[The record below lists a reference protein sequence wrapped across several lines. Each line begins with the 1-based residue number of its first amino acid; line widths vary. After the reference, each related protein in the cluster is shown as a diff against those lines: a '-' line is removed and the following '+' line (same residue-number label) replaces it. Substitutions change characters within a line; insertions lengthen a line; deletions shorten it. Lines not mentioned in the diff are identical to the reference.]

1 MYLKNKHSWI
11 FFSTIFS
18 IASAHADLDFL
29 HVQLLEPSQEVVIA
43 AEYSYFDI
51 SLDLLDFA
59 SKVDS
64 ASTPEH
70 STASQL
76 SVLYPITERL
86 KLGYE
91 YKDSSAVISRTV
103 EPFETTT
110 TGDAHQLHA
119 NYKIGSLREIPI
131 YINFTTSLVQQDT
144 LEIDCYSHSGLV
156 LGGTCEGADI
166 KLLDGP
172 TYFNTGEKIYYP
184 ALTAEARAQVSRI
197 GVEFRGEIFGILPFY
212 QKLEYQSSKIDVS
225 YTSKLLEIEDPVLLN
240 ASFKGIP
247 LGETISNLSS
257 QLPQRTPWNER
268 AFILEFGSKIQLMES
283 VSGSMSLKHYRINRI
298 DYEYGV
304 NEKDYDN
311 NTALNLALWYQ
322 PRDHFM
328 AYIRG
333 EVSHHNLLGMD
344 PLAYNRKTSKFF
356 AQPQGTVS
364 LGLMIKF

>member
-1 MYLKNKHSWI
+1 M
-11 FFSTIFS
+11 
-18 IASAHADLDFL
+18 
-29 HVQLLEPSQEVVIA
+29 
-43 AEYSYFDI
+43 
-51 SLDLLDFA
+51 
-59 SKVDS
+59 
-64 ASTPEH
+64 
-70 STASQL
+70 
-76 SVLYPITERL
+76 
-86 KLGYE
+86 
-91 YKDSSAVISRTV
+91 
-103 EPFETTT
+103 
-110 TGDAHQLHA
+110 
-119 NYKIGSLREIPI
+119 
-131 YINFTTSLVQQDT
+131 
-144 LEIDCYSHSGLV
+144 GLFH
-156 LGGTCEGADI
+156 C
-166 KLLDGP
+166 
-172 TYFNTGEKIYYP
+172 YFNTGEKIYYP